1 MTEDPRVGGGV
12 CVLNFHFP
20 RSPAP
25 RAQSQNRTHMTSTV
39 GHCGPAGITS
49 KLAIILGLILGVTVK
64 QTQRSSVA
72 AAMAEEGAAA
82 EETRL

>member
-1 MTEDPRVGGGV
+1 
-12 CVLNFHFP
+12 
-20 RSPAP
+20 
-25 RAQSQNRTHMTSTV
+25 MTSTV

-82 EETRL
+82 RRQDYKKVLEEPFTRSWD